1 MRYVHAI
8 LIGVTVPLILTAT
21 FFAVPSNMGRSDLAT
36 KTTDN
41 SNVPDGQNLA
51 STLPVAEAASSKI
64 HRITLSAEQ
73 LSNGLLAYK
82 MVSYT
87 VGVGKGKPADITSK
101 YPSEATIPGPT
112 IVLNEGDQVF
122 LKIKN
127 DIGSGMVSVHVHGVH
142 YSIVSDGTLKHIN
155 EIKDEGATPSKD
167 YEYHWIAGAGTAG
180 TWPYHDHTFAGIN
193 GAENK
198 GLFGTVIV
206 NPATGTVKATDDGV
220 VKTVAISSISKNIV
234 LYLGD
239 DAFWGTEIKSD
250 GTQRALWTNPHLI
263 AADNELVRFH
273 LIALGTDMH
282 EFTMDD
288 YQIVDPVTSTL
299 VSTKPIGPLENLQ
312 FTLRADVAFA
322 GGDDNYRDLQ
332 ASNALMG
339 VQGIFEVTPFGG
351 DSISSGIPDAF

>member
-21 FFAVPSNMGRSDLAT
+21 FFAVPSNMGRSDLST
-36 KTTDN
+36 KTINN

-64 HRITLSAEQ
+64 HRITLSADQ

-127 DIGSGMVSVHVHGVH
+127 NIGSGMVSVHVHGVH

-155 EIKDEGATPSKD
+155 EIKNEGATPSKD
-167 YEYHWIAGAGTAG
+167 YQYHWIAGAGTAG

-206 NPATGTVKATDDGV
+206 NPPSGTVLANDGGEV
-220 VKTVAISSISKNIV
+220 SEVSLSDISKNIV

-239 DAFWGTEIKSD
+239 DAFWGTEIKSN
-250 GTQRALWTNPHLI
+250 GEQVALWTNPHLR
-263 AADNELVRFH
+263 AEDGQLVRFH
-273 LIALGTDMH
+273 LIPLGTDMH
-282 EFTMDD
+282 EFDMED
-288 YQIVDPVTSTL
+288 YMIVDPVTSDLTD
-299 VSTKPIGPLENLQ
+299 TEPIGPLENLQ
-312 FTLRADVAFA
+312 FTIRAQE
-322 GGDDNYRDLQ
+322 GTGDYLDLQ
-332 ASNALMG
+332 TSNALMG
-339 VQGIFEVTPFGG
+339 VKGTFEVVGEG
-351 DSISSGIPDAF
+351 DPSNSIPSDVPEEF